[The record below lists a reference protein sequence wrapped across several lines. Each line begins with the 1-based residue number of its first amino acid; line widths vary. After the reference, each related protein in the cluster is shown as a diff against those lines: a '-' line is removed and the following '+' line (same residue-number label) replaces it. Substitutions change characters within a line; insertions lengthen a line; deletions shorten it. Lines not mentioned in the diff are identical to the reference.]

1 MINVRGL
8 AALAIAPLLED
19 KGSLKQTLT
28 DSLLRCDDKDRG
40 LLRQLCY
47 GTTRNYPK
55 LQLIADALL
64 ERPIR
69 KSDTHIRALL
79 LVGLYQLLEMRIP
92 EHAAISETVE
102 AAHQL
107 DAARASGLLN
117 AILRRFSREKD
128 QIIESLY
135 DEQVF
140 LFNHPNWFIEKLKHN
155 WPTFWQEILAQNNVQ
170 APMTIR
176 VNQLNVSRETYLE
189 RLKAAGIDAIACTYS
204 EQGITLNSAV
214 DVHELPGFAAG
225 DVSVQDEAAQLS
237 SSLLDAKEG
246 EHILDACAAPGGKL
260 CHLLESQPNISVDAL
275 EISSKRADK
284 IFENTERLKLNS
296 RIIIADASSSN
307 WWDEEEYDRILV
319 DAPCSA
325 TGVIRRN
332 PDIKLLRK
340 AEEVHEL
347 SSLQLKILNNLWH
360 MLKRGG
366 TLVYATCSI
375 FPQENERLIER
386 FMKEHPD
393 AIHTPIDATWGLERP
408 FGRQLF
414 PQPNGHDGFFY
425 ATLKKATDPT

>member
-214 DVHELPGFAAG
+214 DVHELPGFTAG

>member
-19 KGSLKQTLT
+19 KGSLKQTLSE
-28 DSLLRCDDKDRG
+28 SLLRCDDRDRG

-47 GTTRNYPK
+47 GTTRHYPK

-79 LVGLYQLLEMRIP
+79 LVGLYQLSEMRIP
-92 EHAAISETVE
+92 PHAAISETVE
-102 AAHQL
+102 ATHQL
-107 DAARASGLLN
+107 DAGRASGLLN

-155 WPTFWQEILAQNNVQ
+155 WPTFWQEILTQNNFQ
-170 APMTIR
+170 APMTLR
-176 VNQLNVSRETYLE
+176 VNQLHVSRETYLA
-189 RLKAAGIDAIACTYS
+189 RLDSAGIGAIACAHS
-204 EQGITLNSAV
+204 MQGITLNSAI
-214 DVHELPGFAAG
+214 DVNELPGFTDG

-237 SSLLDAKEG
+237 SDLIAAKEG

-260 CHLLESQPNISVDAL
+260 CHILESCQNITVDAL
-275 EISSKRADK
+275 EISSKRANK
-284 IFENTERLKLNS
+284 INENITRLGLNA
-296 RIIIADASSSN
+296 RVIIADASLTE
-307 WWDEEEYDRILV
+307 WWDQKEYDKILV

-332 PDIKLLRK
+332 PDIKILRK
-340 AEEVHEL
+340 AEEVHQL
-347 SSLQLKILNNLWH
+347 SNLQLKILNNLWH

-366 TLVYATCSI
+366 TLIYATCSI

-386 FMKEHPD
+386 FMKENPD
-393 AIHTPIDATWGLERP
+393 ATHMPIKAAWGLERP

-425 ATLKKATDPT
+425 AALQKATDSI

>member
-28 DSLLRCDDKDRG
+28 DSLLRCEDKDRG

-47 GTTRNYPK
+47 GTTRHYPK
-55 LQLIADALL
+55 LQLIAEALL

-69 KSDTHIRALL
+69 KSDTQISALL
-79 LVGLYQLLEMRIP
+79 LIGLYQLLEMRIP
-92 EHAAISETVE
+92 AHAAISETVE
-102 AAHQL
+102 ASHQL
-107 DAARASGLLN
+107 DLARASGLLN

-128 QIIESLY
+128 TIIESLY
-135 DEQVF
+135 AEQVF
-140 LFNHPNWFIEKLKHN
+140 LFNHPHWFIEKLKHN
-155 WPTFWQEILAQNNVQ
+155 WPTFWQEILAQNNLQ
-170 APMTIR
+170 APMTLR
-176 VNQLNVSRETYLE
+176 VNQLHVSRETYLT
-189 RLKAAGIDAIACTYS
+189 RLESAEISATACAHARH
-204 EQGITLNSAV
+204 GLTLNSAV
-214 DVHELPGFAAG
+214 DVHELPGFAEG

-237 SSLLDAKEG
+237 SDLLDAKEG

-260 CHLLESQPNISVDAL
+260 CHLLESRQNITVDAL
-275 EISSKRADK
+275 EISPKRADK
-284 IFENTERLKLNS
+284 IIENIERLNLNA
-296 RIIIADASSSN
+296 RIIIADASSAE
-307 WWDEEEYDRILV
+307 WWDKKEYDKILV

-340 AEEVHEL
+340 AEEIHQL
-347 SSLQLKILNNLWH
+347 SNLQLKILNNLWN

-386 FMKEHPD
+386 FIKENND
-393 AIHTPIDATWGLERP
+393 AIHTPINANWGIERP

-425 ATLKKATDPT
+425 ATLTKATDPT